1 MRARGMRMQAIVD
14 APKGIIEI
22 HHKTVETH
30 CERGHRG
37 KYCPSA
43 ENKKKPK
50 RVENWNWNGN
60 AKWKWKRRYSNRI
73 CLGLKRFVKSFAAPR
88 QTLINSVLLISTTEK
103 KQESHRNCCGFEIN
117 WRRCPKVCHEIYL
130 ASKLFAKLLLKLF
143 VAYFWAAFYN
153 LFLEAYFWKL
163 STIDFFTS

>member
-43 ENKKKPK
+43 ENKKKTK
-50 RVENWNWNGN
+50 TSWKLKL
-60 AKWKWKRRYSNRI
+60 KWKCKMEME
-73 CLGLKRFVKSFAAPR
+73 
-88 QTLINSVLLISTTEK
+88 TEIL
-103 KQESHRNCCGFEIN
+103 QQD
-117 WRRCPKVCHEIYL
+117 
-130 ASKLFAKLLLKLF
+130 
-143 VAYFWAAFYN
+143 
-153 LFLEAYFWKL
+153 L
-163 STIDFFTS
+163 SRA